1 MGAVDESIEFCL
13 SITPAYFIQ
22 VVITMQ
28 GSIVTVLVEI
38 TTLEWSIEFERVI
51 GLIENLIH

>member
-38 TTLEWSIEFERVI
+38 TTLE
-51 GLIENLIH
+51 